1 MRWLYLAVV
10 VLFAGAV
17 LVFAAQNRDVTT
29 VSFLQMSIQVPS
41 ALLIVIV
48 YLLGAF
54 TGGSLLALLRRSV
67 HGARRRE
74 AATSS

>member
-17 LVFAAQNRDVTT
+17 LIFAAQNVAATT
-29 VSFLQMSIQVPS
+29 VSFLRASIQVPL
-41 ALLIVIV
+41 AFLIVVV
-48 YLLGAF
+48 YLLGAL
-54 TGGSLLALLRRSV
+54 TGGSLLALLRKSV

-74 AATSS
+74 AATS